1 MRKLA
6 VAAAALGA
14 LGACGPVDTWSN
26 RVEEPPAVA
35 HNPEIVREDLI
46 LSLVAEA
53 PFSERWVRR
62 PPDFRLYDAAA
73 RKEYWLYLYEAAG
86 VRDEFVLVLDH
97 EEPPASRRLRLATA
111 AEDARAWELFR
122 AEWAARGDERR
133 LRYFNERHAR
143 EQARRATALEQAI
156 VYKEAERRDLEE
168 QALALR
174 SDLASRRET
183 GAYAAGDEKLSLPD
197 AAAVERRLAGVERR
211 LAEATAELFLL
222 RYRRALRDGAPW
234 AAGTPGK

>member
-6 VAAAALGA
+6 IAAALGA
-14 LGACGPVDTWSN
+14 LGACAPQDTWSN

-35 HNPEIVREDLI
+35 DNPEIAREDLI
-46 LSLVAEA
+46 LSLVADA

-73 RKEYWLYLYEAAG
+73 RKEYWLYPYEAAG

-122 AEWAARGDERR
+122 AEWAARDDERR
-133 LRYFNERHAR
+133 RRYFNERHAR

-197 AAAVERRLAGVERR
+197 AAAVERRLAVVERR